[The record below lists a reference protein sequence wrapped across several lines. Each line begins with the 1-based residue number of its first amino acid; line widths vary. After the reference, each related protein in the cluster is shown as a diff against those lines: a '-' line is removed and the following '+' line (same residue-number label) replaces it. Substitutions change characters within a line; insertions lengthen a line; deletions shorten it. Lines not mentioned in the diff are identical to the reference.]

1 LTTSFPQF
9 KNNLFKSLQNFTH
22 MNTINQP
29 TTQLEINTMKAAIL
43 ENMHQPS
50 ILEKS
55 YRENKAMFTQAFNNI
70 YPEIQEN
77 PTAQIWNARL
87 NYPQEEINWGK
98 SSELIFV
105 IIAAFISGLIAKIP
119 AFTGIK
125 MDFFLVRNISF
136 VVFPMLIIYFSWKQ
150 KLAINTLLFPSL
162 AILLLVFYINF
173 LPNKG
178 SSDSIVLACIHLPFF
193 LWAITGYSFVG
204 GKLHDVDKKI
214 NFLRYNGEL
223 VVMSAIIMLSG
234 FVFSAMTIGLFSLL
248 GISIETF
255 YANYVAI
262 WGISA
267 IPIVATYLVQNN
279 PQLVNKISPIIA
291 KLFTPLVFLTLLIFL
306 FTLLYTGKNLYN
318 DRDFL
323 LLFNALLIGV
333 LAIIIFSVTE
343 ATKNNRSNFTL
354 FILFGLS
361 TLTIISNGIALSAIA
376 FRLFEFG
383 ITANRMAVLGGNLLI
398 FSHLILVAHALLL
411 VIRRKAALQK
421 VDYAIA
427 LFIPI
432 YGIWAAIVTIIMPL
446 LFNFK

>member
-1 LTTSFPQF
+1 
-9 KNNLFKSLQNFTH
+9 

-29 TTQLEINTMKAAIL
+29 TTQVEINTMKAAIL

-77 PTAQIWNARL
+77 PTAQTWNARL

-125 MDFFLVRNISF
+125 MDFFFERNISF
-136 VVFPMLIIYFSWKQ
+136 VVFPLLIAFFSWKQ
-150 KLAINTLLFPSL
+150 KLATNRLLFPFV

-178 SSDSIVLACIHLPFF
+178 SSDSIMLACIHLPFF

-398 FSHLILVAHALLL
+398 FSHLIFVAHALLL

-432 YGIWAAIVTIIMPL
+432 YGIWAAIVTLIMPL

>member
-1 LTTSFPQF
+1 MNAENQPQM
-9 KNNLFKSLQNFTH
+9 KTVYNTMSEDILQN
-22 MNTINQP
+22 INNP
-29 TTQLEINTMKAAIL
+29 IE
-43 ENMHQPS
+43 
-50 ILEKS
+50 LEKL
-55 YRENKAMFTQAFNNI
+55 YRGNKHMFTDVFVNI
-70 YPEIQEN
+70 YPELKEY
-77 PTAQIWNARL
+77 PTAQTWNARL

-136 VVFPMLIIYFSWKQ
+136 VVFPMLIVYFSWKQ
-150 KLAINTLLFPSL
+150 KLAINTLLFPSV

-223 VVMSAIIMLSG
+223 VVMSAIMMLSG

-248 GISIETF
+248 GIKIETF

-306 FTLLYTGKNLYN
+306 STLIYTRKNLYS
-318 DRDFL
+318 DREFL

-343 ATKNNRSNFTL
+343 ATKNNHSKFTL
-354 FILFGLS
+354 FILLGLS
-361 TLTIISNGIALSAIA
+361 TLTIVSNGIALSAIA

-398 FSHLILVAHALLL
+398 FSHLIFVAHALLL

-432 YGIWAAIVTIIMPL
+432 YGIWAALVTLIMPL